1 MTRGSE
7 PAISSTASQP
17 GFGVAAGTVTVL
29 LTLLGWSV
37 TPLFIRHFATYDLP
51 RGHPIDPWTSN
62 GWRYGFS
69 ALLWAV
75 PLVYWTLRGRLPAGI
90 WVAAIVPGL
99 MNCLGQ
105 VGFTWAHYKID
116 PGLLTFG
123 LRAQMVVV
131 AVGAAILF
139 PMERRAIRRPAF
151 IAGVVMVMGGTA
163 GTIIFDD
170 GFGGQATMFGVGLAL
185 WAGAFFAGYAL
196 AVRKYM
202 TGMNP
207 MMSFAVISQYTAVTM
222 LVIMLVAG
230 VNFGST
236 ALELPGPQF
245 GLLLLSSVIGIGLGH
260 VLYYFSIARLGV
272 AVSTGVIQLQPFT
285 VALLS
290 LWWFGER
297 LGALQWTTGGLA
309 VLGAVIMLAV
319 QHRVAKS
326 AQRERKGLAPTQ
338 HELPADHVAAAVEA
352 SGAADE
358 ERERVSAPRR

>member
-1 MTRGSE
+1 ML
-7 PAISSTASQP
+7 ALVSSQHAETGESQL
-17 GFGVAAGTVTVL
+17 GTLAGVCTVL

-37 TPLFIRHFATYDLP
+37 TPLFIRYFAVYELD

-75 PLVYWTLRGRLPAGI
+75 PLGMWFLRKKLPAGI
-90 WVAAIVPGL
+90 WKAALVPGL

-123 LRAQMVVV
+123 LRAQMIVV
-131 AVGAAILF
+131 AIGAVLLF
-139 PMERRAIRRPAF
+139 PAERLVIRKPSF
-151 IAGVVMVMGGTA
+151 ILGILMVMGGTA
-163 GTIIFDD
+163 GTIAFDNE
-170 GFGGQATMFGVGLAL
+170 FGTTQNLFGVGLAL

-196 AVRKYM
+196 AVRKCM
-202 TGMNP
+202 AGINP
-207 MMSFAVISQYTAVTM
+207 MMAFAVISQYTAGTM
-222 LVIMLVAG
+222 LVIMLVFG
-230 VNFGST
+230 VESGVT

-260 VLYYFSIARLGV
+260 VLYYISIAKLGV

-290 LWWFGER
+290 LWWFGEILTIPQWG
-297 LGALQWTTGGLA
+297 LGALAVGGAIL
-309 VLGAVIMLAV
+309 MLVV
-319 QHRVAKS
+319 QHVTMSR
-326 AQRERKGLAPTQ
+326 RRRD
-338 HELPADHVAAAVEA
+338 ELPADHVAAAAEA
-352 SGAADE
+352 EDD
-358 ERERVSAPRR
+358 RLP